1 MRSALILVL
10 IVNLSAGAARRRC
23 RTRTRTRRRR
33 SFARAPIAVAV
44 VHHRLLRRDPAL
56 AVGAR
61 LSDVRQRVVVA
72 NLLRVGRAGYKT
84 CRRDDSDQKSR

>member
-10 IVNLSAGAARRRC
+10 IMNLSAGAARRRC
-23 RTRTRTRRRR
+23 RARTRRRG

>member
-10 IVNLSAGAARRRC
+10 IMNLSAGAARRRC
-23 RTRTRTRRRR
+23 RTRTRRRR